1 MLGSGEQPVTR
12 LVDQLSRRFGWR
24 FGRTSTVSLIG
35 RWGVVMVSGG
45 RVIRVWGSARGS
57 ASARRFMDAVS
68 RRFGWRVF
76 RLERVA
82 VIGGR
87 VEPYRRT
94 R

>member
-1 MLGSGEQPVTR
+1 
-12 LVDQLSRRFGWR
+12 
-24 FGRTSTVSLIG
+24 
-35 RWGVVMVSGG
+35 MVSGG

-57 ASARRFMDAVS
+57 ASARRFLDAVS

-87 VEPYRRT
+87 VELYRRT

>member
-1 MLGSGEQPVTR
+1 
-12 LVDQLSRRFGWR
+12 
-24 FGRTSTVSLIG
+24 
-35 RWGVVMVSGG
+35 MVSGG
-45 RVIRVWGSARGS
+45 RVIRVWGSAGS
-57 ASARRFMDAVS
+57 ASARRFLDAVS

-87 VEPYRRT
+87 VELYRRT

>member
-1 MLGSGEQPVTR
+1 
-12 LVDQLSRRFGWR
+12 
-24 FGRTSTVSLIG
+24 
-35 RWGVVMVSGG
+35 MVSGG
-45 RVIRVWGSARGS
+45 RVIRVWGSAGS
-57 ASARRFMDAVS
+57 ASARRFLDGVS

-87 VEPYRRT
+87 VKPYRRT